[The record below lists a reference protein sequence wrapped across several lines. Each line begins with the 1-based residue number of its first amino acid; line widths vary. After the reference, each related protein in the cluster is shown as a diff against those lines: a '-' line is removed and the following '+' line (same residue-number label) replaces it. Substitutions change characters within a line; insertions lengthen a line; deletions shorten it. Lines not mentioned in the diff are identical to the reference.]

1 MAVTT
6 SKIMNIKLKIL
17 VIESR
22 ITLTVVVNTR
32 SQQYRLTITKLELV
46 LVTRFVVNKVVV
58 VEVEVW

>member
-1 MAVTT
+1 MAVAT
-6 SKIMNIKLKIL
+6 SRIMNIKLKIL

-46 LVTRFVVNKVVV
+46 LITGFCKEIVVGTR
-58 VEVEVW
+58 

>member
-6 SKIMNIKLKIL
+6 SIIMNIKLKIL

-32 SQQYRLTITKLELV
+32 FQQYKLTVTKFELV
-46 LVTRFVVNKVVV
+46 LVTRFVGLQGL
-58 VEVEVW
+58 

>member
-46 LVTRFVVNKVVV
+46 LVTRFCKEIVVV
-58 VEVEVW
+58 GTR